1 MLKPLLILTFLFL
14 TLPGFG
20 QEGSEPSDT
29 QVSSPESGKVI
40 IRETPPSEEPPA
52 APVATEEDAELAEL
66 EAIRQ
71 KQLEKAKMIEK
82 TTDPLKDPLG
92 NPAEQLMKLTK
103 GQVSAAMLMDDKIQA
118 ALSRLFS
125 DGYMSRASREETVK
139 LIQTRAKGSF
149 FEKLFRWFPSL
160 LQISVDVIRDAQ
172 AMPGLI
178 KIMGRKDDLKTF
190 GYIWLAVFIFGMLV
204 KNRLVKPKWPFLK
217 RRLYSFCISFP
228 LNIVTIYVFYT
239 MFSQE
244 LAPTLAIVAKH
255 WF

>member
-1 MLKPLLILTFLFL
+1 MPKILLIVSILFL

-20 QEGSEPSDT
+20 QEGSEPS
-29 QVSSPESGKVI
+29 QNGKVI
-40 IRETPPSEEPPA
+40 IRETPPSPEPPPA
-52 APVATEEDAELAEL
+52 APVPSEEDADLAEL

-71 KQLEKAKMIEK
+71 KQLEKAKMLEK

-103 GQVSAAMLMDDKIQA
+103 GQISAAMLMDDKIQA

-125 DGYMSRASREETVK
+125 EGYMSRASREETVK
-139 LIQTRAKGSF
+139 LLRDRAKGSF
-149 FEKLFRWFPSL
+149 LEKIFMWFPSIL
-160 LQISVDVIRDAQ
+160 EISVDIVRDGA

-178 KIMGRKDDLKTF
+178 KILGRKDDLKTF
-190 GYIWLAVFIFGMLV
+190 GYIWIAIFIFGLLI
-204 KNRLVKPKWPFLK
+204 KNRLIKPKWPFL
-217 RRLYSFCISFP
+217 RRRKYSLFIGLP
-228 LNIVTIYVFYT
+228 LNVATIYIFFS

-244 LAPTLAIVAKH
+244 LAPTLEIMAKH